1 MSEKI
6 IGYILLTLG
15 VIIIAVSG
23 IKIYNVLVQKA
34 APTHFISYQKIVG
47 PGEVKSSEPNIAEA
61 FGLDPTSIDYFINLS
76 IYLLLF
82 GFLAKIGWHLGSLG
96 VMLLRPVVWDA
107 KIKTAPAK
115 K

>member
-6 IGYILLTLG
+6 IGYTLLAFGVLIIL
-15 VIIIAVSG
+15 VSG

-34 APTHFISYQKIVG
+34 VPTHFISYQKILG
-47 PGEVKSSEPNIAEA
+47 PEEVKSNEPNIAEA
-61 FGLDPTSIDYFINLS
+61 FGIDPASVDYLINLS

-82 GFLAKIGWHLGSLG
+82 GFIAKVGWHLGSLG

>member
-1 MSEKI
+1 VSEKI
-6 IGYILLTLG
+6 IGYVLLVLG

-23 IKIYNVLVQKA
+23 FKIYNVLVQKA
-34 APTHFISYQKIVG
+34 APTHFISYQKITG
-47 PGEVKSSEPNIAEA
+47 PQETKSNQPNIAEA
-61 FGLDPTSIDYFINLS
+61 FGINPVSVDYLINLS

-82 GFLAKIGWHLGSLG
+82 GFLAKTGWHLGSLG

-107 KIKTAPAK
+107 KIKAPPAK